1 MADSTRLGTVT
12 GRIALKTDTFASAR
26 AKITQ
31 QTKVIITANTDTAKS
46 SEDASKRI
54 SKGFDKARESAGRL
68 AKSSEQSGT
77 QISAAFDKVLGA
89 FDKLEKK
96 SKSTS
101 KQVKTD
107 FEATVPAVKRMQ
119 DALERLNHTTE
130 QTAKS
135 QRINK
140 FLTDVAGGAFKVTK
154 EADKAAG
161 SLERLKAATE
171 RNRQF
176 QANESMLDRAI
187 AGNNV
192 IRPKPVTGLF
202 AGSRTAGAAPDLS
215 GLRQELNATNFD
227 RLKASA
233 KDAAASIQASFEK
246 VGQKIRAGLTQAVD
260 GVRTRLEQAKASFK
274 AFEGTRLGKLQSG
287 LGLIEEKIRGISA
300 VAAGFAAGGLLAS
313 NSIYRTERQ
322 FAALLGSQEKATK
335 EMAKLRKFADE
346 MNAPFT
352 QVLEAATQLTPIAKR
367 SGAEFNKLLL
377 ITQKLAMIDPAQ
389 GITGSRIAL
398 SELISGD
405 VTSIF
410 RRFELGIS
418 RDEFRQIVDDAGGD
432 VNVLLES
439 LDKLLD
445 KTGITTK
452 AMKEMADPFALLGD
466 EAKQAADAAFR
477 PFLMD
482 VLIPFVK
489 ELTTFLRDLRE
500 TNPEMLKF
508 GAGLTLAVA
517 AGAPL
522 LKLITSLIG
531 GFKALKAASVGLN
544 LAQGLKTGKG
554 AGGAIGKAL
563 AVGGGVI
570 AGAGIA
576 QGLANAGV
584 RSGDLGR
591 IASKESGGGG
601 ENVMDVLGERIKQIF
616 VILVDQFLHFGHTL
630 AKVALFIWNAGD
642 QIVNIFKLIGSFV
655 REFGATLQSV
665 VGDLLV
671 GISQLIAK
679 IPGAEGMAIGIL
691 QAGGDLQ
698 RRGMIEKDAALDQR
712 GAAAA
717 RLAQG
722 LEVPQSELDRVE
734 ANFNALRENVIGGL
748 VGFLFPVEQKAEE
761 VAGDLEDAGE
771 TVAAAIGD
779 TPEFIAEQQAEI
791 ADAYK
796 TYIEDIKKIDEEKN
810 SALLKA
816 NQDFAAEQVK
826 IAQDMANAERKALE
840 DLIKDRDKLLLD
852 FNRDGD
858 KAERERQRDELEN
871 MIEFQR
877 KERDDAQA
885 HADKLVDIQK
895 KSQVR
900 QQELLLNLD
909 FKGLFEL
916 QQTTNAELEGANQSF
931 AEQRRERLTALD
943 DEKSDMARAFAA
955 EREERQ
961 IAFEQALYDR
971 SIAYHAEQADIA
983 RQNTE
988 KLAQARQQ
996 YTAELAQIQQ
1006 KHQME
1011 LSLRQQAA
1019 NQEFQFLVMSEKQR
1033 TDFLLQEQNRYLQGA
1048 AALFSKMGIKAPTSM
1063 QSQPLTSSQQQTV
1076 QKAMQGAQTI
1086 GQNILN
1092 SPAVQAISNFLNP
1105 VKRGVGGGL
1114 GAGQTAIVNEGYRE
1128 QMELF
1133 HAGGRTY
1140 QLAGGAGLFT
1150 PFKSGQV
1157 DPGASGAPNIS
1168 VNVNVTP
1175 SAGMD
1180 EAALAREVARQVQEQ
1195 LTGIL
1200 QQIGAL

>member
-1 MADSTRLGTVT
+1 MANDNRLGDVS
-12 GRIALKTDTFASAR
+12 GRISIKTQGFEKSR
-26 AKITQ
+26 QQITQ
-31 QTKVIITANTDTAKS
+31 QAGLLIRANQDVAKS
-46 SEDASKRI
+46 AETGGQKVEGALNRIAS
-54 SKGFDKARESAGRL
+54 GFQRATTA
-68 AKSSEQSGT
+68 AK
-77 QISAAFDKVLGA
+77 AFDNTALGKVQKGLDSIKNKIAGISLAVAGLVGLGVKA
-89 FDKLEKK
+89 AQD
-96 SKSTS
+96 
-101 KQVKTD
+101 VKTLTTSIELLTGSAE
-107 FEATVPAVKRMQ
+107 EAKQIMDDTRK
-119 DALERLNHTTE
+119 L
-130 QTAKS
+130 
-135 QRINK
+135 
-140 FLTDVAGGAFKVTK
+140 
-154 EADKAAG
+154 ADKFN
-161 SLERLKAATE
+161 SPY
-171 RNRQF
+171 
-176 QANESMLDRAI
+176 LD
-187 AGNNV
+187 
-192 IRPKPVTGLF
+192 L
-202 AGSRTAGAAPDLS
+202 L
-215 GLRQELNATNFD
+215 Q
-227 RLKASA
+227 SA
-233 KDAAASIQASFEK
+233 KAFLPLARQNNIQMED
-246 VGQKIRAGLTQAVD
+246 L
-260 GVRTRLEQAKASFK
+260 
-274 AFEGTRLGKLQSG
+274 
-287 LGLIEEKIRGISA
+287 
-300 VAAGFAAGGLLAS
+300 
-313 NSIYRTERQ
+313 
-322 FAALLGSQEKATK
+322 
-335 EMAKLRKFADE
+335 
-346 MNAPFT
+346 
-352 QVLEAATQLTPIAKR
+352 
-367 SGAEFNKLLL
+367 
-377 ITQKLAMIDPAQ
+377 QKLALKIKAVAPQKTFDE
-389 GITGSRIAL
+389 IKFSVSEAL
-398 SELISGD
+398 SGDFVSIKDAIDLTRSQRDELKKALEDGGPQAVLS
-405 VTSIF
+405 
-410 RRFELGIS
+410 GIS
-418 RDEFRQIVDDAGGD
+418 DILEARGFDDKMLEKFGESGANAFAELRSEVTETLSVAFLPLLNDVVLPLIKAFGNLIRGLRESNPDILKLGAGFTLIV
-432 VNVLLES
+432 
-439 LDKLLD
+439 
-445 KTGITTK
+445 
-452 AMKEMADPFALLGD
+452 
-466 EAKQAADAAFR
+466 AAAT
-477 PFLMD
+477 P
-482 VLIPFVK
+482 LIGV
-489 ELTTFLRDLRE
+489 LTT
-500 TNPEMLKF
+500 
-508 GAGLTLAVA
+508 
-517 AGAPL
+517 
-522 LKLITSLIG
+522 LIAN
-531 GFKALKAASVGLN
+531 FKALKAASAFTGGLGGK
-544 LAQGLKTGKG
+544 LGAIAKG
-554 AGGAIGKAL
+554 AAV
-563 AVGGGVI
+563 VGGGVI

-576 QGLANAGV
+576 QGLANAGA

-591 IASKESGGGG
+591 IASKESGGKG

-712 GAAAA
+712 GDAAA

-826 IAQDMANAERKALE
+826 IAQDMADAERKALE

-858 KAERERQRDELEN
+858 KAERERRRDELEN

-877 KERDDAQA
+877 RERDDAQA

-1076 QKAMQGAQTI
+1076 QKAMQSAQSI

-1092 SPAVQAISNFLNP
+1092 SPAAQAISNFLNP
-1105 VKRGVGGGL
+1105 VKRAIGGGL
-1114 GAGQTAIVNEGYRE
+1114 FAGQTSVINEGFRN
-1128 QMELF
+1128 QMEYF
-1133 HAGGRTY
+1133 HLGSGRTY
-1140 QLAGGAGLFT
+1140 EMAGGAGLFT
-1150 PFKSGQV
+1150 PFKSGTI
-1157 DPGASGAPNIS
+1157 DPGTGQMPQINMPITVQAAP
-1168 VNVNVTP
+1168 
-1175 SAGMD
+1175 GMD